1 MNINIDSPQL
11 AALRKEIES
20 STGSMQ
26 SHSGFVILS
35 DLIKLKCKEH
45 ISISTLERIWGY
57 STRNA
62 SNVSVGTL
70 DVLSRFVD
78 AKNWEGFC
86 NRLCESGKMESE
98 LFSSD
103 DAIDCSTLATGTRL
117 RLAWMPDRVC
127 EVEYLGNN
135 RFVATACWNSSI
147 RPGDRFSCLTIQKG
161 RELYMDNFV
170 RCGEEPPVPA
180 ARYVVGQTS
189 GLTMAKIIEE

>member
-11 AALRKEIES
+11 AALREEIES

-70 DVLSRFVD
+70 DVLSRFVE
-78 AKNWEGFC
+78 AKDWEGFC
-86 NRLCESGKMESE
+86 NRLCENGKMESE

-135 RFVATACWNSSI
+135 RFIATRTENSSI
-147 RPGDRFSCLTIQKG
+147 KPGDSFSCLQIQKG
-161 RELYMDNFV
+161 RELYMDYFAHS
-170 RCGEEPPVPA
+170 GESGTDSNV
-180 ARYVVGQTS
+180 RYVVGQIN
-189 GLTMAKIIEE
+189 GLSLVEYI